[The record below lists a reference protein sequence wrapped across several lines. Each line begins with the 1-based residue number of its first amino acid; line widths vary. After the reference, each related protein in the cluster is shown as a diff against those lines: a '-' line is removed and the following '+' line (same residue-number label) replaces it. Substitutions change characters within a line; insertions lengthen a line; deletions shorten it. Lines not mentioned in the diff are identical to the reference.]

1 LFCHKFPFLG
11 EDTDAKGD
19 MGGVEAVGN
28 DNDDEPR
35 ANGLMVDISA
45 ALLERDLGEGMPEP
59 VDAYTGRNSS
69 GL

>member
-1 LFCHKFPFLG
+1 
-11 EDTDAKGD
+11 
-19 MGGVEAVGN
+19 MGGVEVVGR

-35 ANGLMVDISA
+35 ASGLMVDISA